1 MYPYKDLLC
10 SFLDDLAS
18 RSKNP
23 CSNCKQEIEKN
34 FLKSSI
40 KVDVILQAD
49 YACGGGDLA
58 LPVVLRTVN
67 FSVASCPV
75 STIWSGADVSDQ
87 IRQFKWVSLT
97 GRMYISTGSLKIN
110 AWSVVKDAKIDQ
122 QESNKDV
129 EVSQDDL
136 EEEAG
141 DQATESRGD
150 QAKNY
155 LVDKT

>member
-1 MYPYKDLLC
+1 MICALIYELINDLKNGREKGRKEEKKKRVIKHMLKYPYKDLLC

-18 RSKNP
+18 RSAKNP

-87 IRQFKWVSLT
+87 IRQFK
-97 GRMYISTGSLKIN
+97 
-110 AWSVVKDAKIDQ
+110 
-122 QESNKDV
+122 
-129 EVSQDDL
+129 
-136 EEEAG
+136 
-141 DQATESRGD
+141 
-150 QAKNY
+150 
-155 LVDKT
+155 

>member
-1 MYPYKDLLC
+1 MFPI
-10 SFLDDLAS
+10 
-18 RSKNP
+18 RSDN
-23 CSNCKQEIEKN
+23 SNE
-34 FLKSSI
+34 FPW
-40 KVDVILQAD
+40 KVE
-49 YACGGGDLA
+49 C
-58 LPVVLRTVN
+58 
-67 FSVASCPV
+67 
-75 STIWSGADVSDQ
+75 
-87 IRQFKWVSLT
+87 T
-97 GRMYISTGSLKIN
+97 GCVRAAVDWHAG
-110 AWSVVKDAKIDQ
+110 VQDAKIDQ

>member
-1 MYPYKDLLC
+1 MP
-10 SFLDDLAS
+10 
-18 RSKNP
+18 P
-23 CSNCKQEIEKN
+23 
-34 FLKSSI
+34 
-40 KVDVILQAD
+40 VDWHAGVQ
-49 YACGGGDLA
+49 
-58 LPVVLRTVN
+58 
-67 FSVASCPV
+67 
-75 STIWSGADVSDQ
+75 
-87 IRQFKWVSLT
+87 
-97 GRMYISTGSLKIN
+97 
-110 AWSVVKDAKIDQ
+110 DAKIDQ